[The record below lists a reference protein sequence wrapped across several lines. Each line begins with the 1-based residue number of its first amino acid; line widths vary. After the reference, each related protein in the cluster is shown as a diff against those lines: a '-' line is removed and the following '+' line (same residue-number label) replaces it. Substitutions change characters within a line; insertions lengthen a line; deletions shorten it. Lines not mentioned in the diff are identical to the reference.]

1 MLEQIY
7 INSLIA
13 AVCILIVTMVYR
25 VSKLYSAYEKQ
36 TKESQLKKSSHS
48 HSASGDEQMASL
60 TDKAA
65 YQLKAA

>member
-1 MLEQIY
+1 
-7 INSLIA
+7 
-13 AVCILIVTMVYR
+13 MVYR